1 MDADVAVSSKDQYRK
16 QGRVRLAVLLAS
28 LVLLAVLF
36 AGDLLTGAAGIGA
49 RDILR
54 YFAGSGEATHAVIIG
69 TYRLPIAIMAVAV
82 GAALGLSG
90 ALMQTIL
97 NNPLASPYT
106 LGISAGAG
114 FGAALAIVTTSTLLN
129 SLGGALTPISAFV
142 FASLTCL
149 LIYFFGRGKGM
160 AAETMILAGIGL
172 SFLFGAL
179 QSLLQYIATPD
190 QNANIV
196 FWLFGSLTRA
206 HMSSALCMLALT
218 ALALPLV
225 MSQSWRLTAL
235 KMGTEKAQVLGINV
249 VALRRGVFFLVSL
262 LTATAVSFV
271 GTIGFIGLAAPHIA
285 RLLIGEDQRFFL
297 PVAASFGANILLCA
311 SIISKVIIPGFI
323 FPIGIVT
330 AIIGVPFFFWLILT
344 NKKAYFS

>member
-1 MDADVAVSSKDQYRK
+1 MALSTTSQYRK

-28 LVLLAVLF
+28 LILLAVLF
-36 AGDLLTGAAGIGA
+36 LGDLLTGAAGIA
-49 RDILR
+49 VSDIVR
-54 YFAGSGEATHAVIIG
+54 FFTGNGEATNDVIIG
-69 TYRLPIAIMAVAV
+69 TYRLPIAVMAVAV
-82 GAALGLSG
+82 GSALGLSG

-114 FGAALAIVTTSTLLN
+114 FGAALAIVTTSSFLH
-129 SLGGALTPISAFV
+129 SLGTALTPVLAFV
-142 FASLTCL
+142 FAFLTCG
-149 LIYFFGRGKGM
+149 LIYLFGRGRGM

-206 HMSSALCMLALT
+206 NMRSAVLMLILT
-218 ALALPLV
+218 IAALPLV
-225 MSQSWRLTAL
+225 ISQSWRLTAL
-235 KMGTEKAQVLGINV
+235 KMGNEKARVLGVNV
-249 VALRRGVFFLVSL
+249 VALRRSVFFLVSL

-271 GTIGFIGLAAPHIA
+271 GTIGFIGLAAPHIS

-297 PVAASFGANILLCA
+297 PISASFGANILLAA